1 MGRISHHLKGKDYK
15 KTYQRR
21 LDEQRA
27 LCLERRERE
36 IQKLKEALILKELSA
51 PYKSDWRKELEKIE
65 EVSVD
70 KFVNYEYDWR
80 DKFSEDKKKYFEE
93 GMTSSGMFQTT
104 LPATGD
110 VEYDILETDIQQSG
124 KDLYLYYDTRVYDT
138 LVFDARVGPG
148 ITIVLTTKPWES
160 FRDSDILA
168 FITTSGTYSFRVPQS
183 QNYRVNFLKGYDPEA
198 DPSGLAAID
207 AVRAKRTRPIGVFVS
222 LDSPEAT
229 AFIRTDPMMANL
241 SPKERLKK
249 LKEMLEAS
257 DEYVLK
263 MLGVGFPGTGAV
275 PPGEAG
281 DTPGVQMVNY
291 QGKPITDPDD
301 YWRNVT
307 QVSPETFQQIY
318 QQKVASGE
326 ITPSTMGVPWSQQSS
341 QRQASSSQSS
351 SSQSSGPGYMDIQV
365 GDQRI
370 TRSYDAAG
378 NYTGADT
385 GWQPDPSAARQE
397 TEKVKA
403 RSDMFKSTASKTQYS
418 IDDLGAADYSAYK
431 AGGGDAAL
439 KQGKTLQQVID
450 QGKANIGQY
459 DSGPRRTM
467 MSLSDFK
474 SAANQAAYKAGG
486 GDAALRRG
494 GVTVQDIIA
503 QGKKNLGQ
511 DDYLN
516 SLPPGVRDDMLKG
529 GKTSSP
535 LGDIAILGATAAV
548 VKGAFALGLSGLTK
562 LGLTKTGLLASGITA
577 GDQAKKTFVDKAD
590 NAGQYNQQLAGKLVT
605 SILSGQP
612 QEIKLSPAA
621 KKDQIKN
628 VDQEQFSQ
636 ALQIGP
642 IQKPS
647 ANSTVNPTQKRQVLT
662 GGWGSQGG
670 SEVRYDPKT
679 DTLTITSEK
688 MLRTGLKGDK
698 FDGDR
703 QTAFGDIPEPTDAQ
717 VSDMTKKLMTGPL
730 EPLMQGLSGVA
741 QVLDKPVN
749 ASNFTGGP
757 LPGREPTGGGANTWD
772 EIKSDPIKLQTFS
785 DNMGKAANDL
795 AKGAVQ
801 GTASNTVVLRKVLT
815 NLGFPQSE
823 VEKTGGGYGQV
834 YSQTS
839 YTGNE
844 IPKEVRG
851 IINTKLSGIS
861 ESFKRKKILSE
872 VKKPYILVEV
882 KKEKIKH
889 RPKVIKPNDCGT
901 RVVGADL
908 MKQAEVP
915 TSFKRIE
922 DTMWKKQERAQN
934 TRFSQERKNM
944 ILDSV
949 GTADHAWEWMTD
961 KSKKKNEKSVYEN
974 FGPKNSA
981 NEDLKNRIISKKQVG
996 NDSIIKM
1003 YNENGEIEIITQ
1015 SVLNE
1020 RLQKEYE
1027 LQLKEQET
1035 LNAPNDPLVKRIKN
1049 KLYTQIDYPDKP
1061 AKMGYPNEL
1070 PLPLGQDGYH
1080 IQYGDRADYYNR
1092 LDRHSADTMSNP
1104 LTGNEKIDAKVLDQ
1118 TTSAKVNKLITKMR
1132 DKKKQ
1137 SKINSSLENQ

>member
-148 ITIVLTTKPWES
+148 ITIILTTKSLAS

-839 YTGNE
+839 YKGNE
-844 IPKEVRG
+844 IPNDLRDV
-851 IINTKLSGIS
+851 INQKTRQN
-861 ESFKRKKILSE
+861 ESFNGYRRKRIIRE
-872 VKKPYILVEV
+872 IKKPMV
-882 KKEKIKH
+882 KLKS
-889 RPKVIKPNDCGT
+889 P
-901 RVVGADL
+901 
-908 MKQAEVP
+908 
-915 TSFKRIE
+915 
-922 DTMWKKQERAQN
+922 QE
-934 TRFSQERKNM
+934 
-944 ILDSV
+944 
-949 GTADHAWEWMTD
+949 
-961 KSKKKNEKSVYEN
+961 
-974 FGPKNSA
+974 
-981 NEDLKNRIISKKQVG
+981 
-996 NDSIIKM
+996 
-1003 YNENGEIEIITQ
+1003 
-1015 SVLNE
+1015 VLN
-1020 RLQKEYE
+1020 KIPGYY
-1027 LQLKEQET
+1027 
-1035 LNAPNDPLVKRIKN
+1035 DG
-1049 KLYTQIDYPDKP
+1049 KP
-1061 AKMGYPNEL
+1061 A
-1070 PLPLGQDGYH
+1070 PLGFPVEPPPEMKNGMHPDLVDGKKVA
-1080 IQYGDRADYYNR
+1080 DRFNR
-1092 LDRHSADTMSNP
+1092 LDPESAKAMP
-1104 LTGNEKIDAKVLDQ
+1104 PTGNPHI
-1118 TTSAKVNKLITKMR
+1118 
-1132 DKKKQ
+1132 DKKVKAAR
-1137 SKINSSLENQ
+1137 KKPK